1 MNKFYQVLSKS
12 KKSIAKNMKYSE
24 AEAQLLY
31 RLLKQYWA
39 THEGATNSETY
50 EFFESLFMKIN
61 EDIVTLPSIK
71 SNNIKYYICKY
82 LVDHPEE
89 LADSYNKIIREEQ
102 RDGEKKTFPPT
113 MTYSPNILSSIRT
126 LTIEALVAMR
136 EMKGIISPEQRSIIE
151 GYVKASPKE
160 QRKYRENCS
169 MAQLRILDYYASYV
183 QGDEL
188 SQLKAFLTEEEEV
201 LGKELKSNYVESIV
215 RVSENMDRV
224 GLLEK
229 YCTEHRKAME
239 RIGLSGL
246 SYNYEGDEKGNIS
259 VKSFFQRENI
269 EKMDTYKLSMLNAFL
284 INRYTKVLEDLN
296 KTFFIVNELGL
307 WSQIK
312 IAMPG
317 KDGKISID
325 VDESNLETLYRKM
338 NFLDV
343 VLEDVMAYC
352 KETSSSE
359 DTQNITMENGSIR
372 GFIKVNVND
381 KIDELEE
388 EIGSEYRV
396 FFGSALS
403 DSSNNFGVD
412 FDEYRLL
419 RNAIVNTYRIKDFN
433 MLAVLF
439 NLYQVKGLSKNWGVM
454 PEERPIADSQ
464 KILLGFDIEGFNM
477 PIRLHIDKS
486 MVIDFLKA
494 NQGTTKMPVY
504 EGTSDF
510 MSSDRNIGTQLLM
523 PLGMKQKKSLK
534 SYYEYHSKCAGSN
547 VRNLLEHIVF
557 LKDGGKYPEHLKA
570 DIVVQKGSRVMLQR
584 GRPLRKFVDLPT
596 GEIFIE
602 QKDGSLKKADPK
614 ERVI

>member
-1 MNKFYQVLSKS
+1 MSNFYQILNKS

-39 THEGATNSETY
+39 THEGVNNSETY

-71 SNNIKYYICKY
+71 SNNIKYYICQY
-82 LVDHPEE
+82 LVDHPKE
-89 LADSYNKIIREEQ
+89 LAESYDKIIREEQ
-102 RDGEKKTFPPT
+102 RDGAKKDFPPT

-136 EMKGIISPEQRSIIE
+136 EMKDRISPEQRSMIE
-151 GYVKASPKE
+151 GYAKASPKE
-160 QRKYRENCS
+160 QKRYRETFS
-169 MAQLRILDYYASYV
+169 MAQLRVLDYYAFYL

-188 SQLKAFLTEEEEV
+188 SQLKTFLSEEVDV

-224 GLLEK
+224 GLLER

-259 VKSFFQRENI
+259 VKSFFQRQNI
-269 EKMDTYKLSMLNAFL
+269 EKMDIYKLSMLNAFL
-284 INRYTKVLEDLN
+284 INRYTKALEDLN
-296 KTFFIVNELGL
+296 KTFFIVSELGL
-307 WSQIK
+307 WPQIK
-312 IAMPG
+312 SAVPSQN
-317 KDGKISID
+317 GKIS
-325 VDESNLETLYRKM
+325 VDIEESELETLYRKM

-352 KETSSSE
+352 KENSSS
-359 DTQNITMENGSIR
+359 DDAQNITMENGSIR

-381 KIDELEE
+381 KIDELED
-388 EIGSEYRV
+388 EIGSDYRA
-396 FFGSALS
+396 FFGNSLP

-433 MLAVLF
+433 MLSALF

-454 PEERPIADSQ
+454 PEGRPIEESQ

-486 MVIDFLKA
+486 MVIDFLQA

-510 MSSDRNIGTQLLM
+510 TTSDRNIGTQILM

-534 SYYEYHSKCAGSN
+534 TYYEYHSKAPYSN
-547 VRNLLEHIVF
+547 VRNFLEHIVF
-557 LKDGGKYPEHLKA
+557 LKDSGKYPEHLKA

-596 GEIFIE
+596 GDIFVE
-602 QKDGSLKKADPK
+602 QKDGSFKKADPK
-614 ERVI
+614 EIVI